1 MAIADPMELE
11 PPSGLTI
18 RHDARRVVPEPPPVR
33 LVAVDDVH
41 LPAETGPS
49 DPMDAFYV
57 GLFAFERRYADA
69 DVIVYHA
76 ERFRLMFD
84 LEEPP
89 VEHEHLRPIGIEV
102 PRLSVLI
109 ERMRDA
115 GVAFDVV
122 KAIVSGQ
129 IVIEL
134 QDPAGNW
141 LAVTERR
148 EVG

>member
-1 MAIADPMELE
+1 M
-11 PPSGLTI
+11 
-18 RHDARRVVPEPPPVR
+18 PEPPPVR

-49 DPMDAFYV
+49 DRMDDFYV
-57 GLFAFERRYADA
+57 GLFGFERRYADR

-84 LEEPP
+84 LTEPP
-89 VEHEHLRPIGIEV
+89 VEHEHLRPVGVEV
-102 PRLSVLI
+102 PRLAVLI
-109 ERMRDA
+109 ERLRDA
-115 GVAFDVV
+115 GVAFNVA

-129 IVIEL
+129 VVLEM